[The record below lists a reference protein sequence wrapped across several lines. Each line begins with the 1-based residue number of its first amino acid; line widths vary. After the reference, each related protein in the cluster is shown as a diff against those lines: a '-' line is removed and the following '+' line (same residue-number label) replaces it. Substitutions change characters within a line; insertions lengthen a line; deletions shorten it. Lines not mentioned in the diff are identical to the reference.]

1 MKPFSCASAACG
13 LVPIVWC
20 DYLILAC
27 LVFDRGLDKCPA
39 EKKTASPPLSD
50 RYNTATSCCFKCEAI
65 LYYLVFSYSS
75 RVAENPLTPLQS
87 PCEEEKTPH
96 MAPPPLLLFLLQC
109 FLTRSALSPSMFLEG
124 NETKTLV
131 LKGIPR
137 AGSGRI

>member
-96 MAPPPLLLFLLQC
+96 MAPPPPFFFSYYSVSSQGQRFLLPCSLRVMKQ
-109 FLTRSALSPSMFLEG
+109 
-124 NETKTLV
+124 KHWY
-131 LKGIPR
+131 
-137 AGSGRI
+137 

>member
-87 PCEEEKTPH
+87 PCEEEKNPTH
-96 MAPPPLLLFLLQC
+96 GSPPFFFSYYSVSSQGQRFLLPCSLRVMKQ
-109 FLTRSALSPSMFLEG
+109 
-124 NETKTLV
+124 KHWY
-131 LKGIPR
+131 
-137 AGSGRI
+137 